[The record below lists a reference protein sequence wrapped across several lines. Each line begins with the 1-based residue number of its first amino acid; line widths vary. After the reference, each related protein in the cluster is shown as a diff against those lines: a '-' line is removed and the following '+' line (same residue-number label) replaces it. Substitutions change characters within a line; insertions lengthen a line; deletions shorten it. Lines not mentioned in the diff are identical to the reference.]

1 MVVHAYNKQT
11 TQKAYA
17 GWPVVKKKAILQLHN
32 SLVQSTGWDLCL
44 LKNISALKLLCNFFQ
59 LV

>member
-17 GWPVVKKKAILQLHN
+17 GWPVVKKKPFYSYIIH
-32 SLVQSTGWDLCL
+32 
-44 LKNISALKLLCNFFQ
+44 
-59 LV
+59 

>member
-17 GWPVVKKKAILQLHN
+17 GWPVVKKKKPFYSYIIH
-32 SLVQSTGWDLCL
+32 
-44 LKNISALKLLCNFFQ
+44 
-59 LV
+59 

>member
-17 GWPVVKKKAILQLHN
+17 GWPVVKKKSHFI
-32 SLVQSTGWDLCL
+32 VT
-44 LKNISALKLLCNFFQ
+44 
-59 LV
+59 